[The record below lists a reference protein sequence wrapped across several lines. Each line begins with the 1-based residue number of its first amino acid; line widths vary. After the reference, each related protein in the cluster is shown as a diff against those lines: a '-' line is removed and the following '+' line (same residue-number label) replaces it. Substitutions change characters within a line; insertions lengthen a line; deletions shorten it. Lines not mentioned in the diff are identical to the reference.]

1 MCIHAWIF
9 LRVLRSQNQQ
19 LKKRIEQASLL
30 SLAAIFDTLFSLL
43 HFIVAESTLTL
54 LLRPC
59 NNILACF
66 YLIII

>member
-30 SLAAIFDTLFSLL
+30 SLAAIFDTLFSVTFHCSRIDPYPVTEAL
-43 HFIVAESTLTL
+43 
-54 LLRPC
+54 
-59 NNILACF
+59 
-66 YLIII
+66 